1 MLHHATFRTFFTDTI
16 EASLFNALAL
26 SREARKRR
34 IMPDHGFIYGEKYS
48 LADVMRLC
56 AWKDEQIPQNVG
68 GYKLDTYTNS
78 LPIFIKYEASQ
89 YGDRFLNPGEIE
101 WFSKKQSF
109 FAISGIQMAA

>member
-89 YGDRFLNPGEIE
+89 YGDR
-101 WFSKKQSF
+101 
-109 FAISGIQMAA
+109 